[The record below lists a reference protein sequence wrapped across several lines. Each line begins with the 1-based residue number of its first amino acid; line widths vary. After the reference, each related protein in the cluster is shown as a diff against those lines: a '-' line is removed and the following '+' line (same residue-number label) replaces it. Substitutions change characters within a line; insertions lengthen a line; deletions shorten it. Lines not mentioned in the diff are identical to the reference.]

1 MVEFCLITQKLN
13 FDQFL
18 ELNGWFGPCS
28 LSQDGLNALTQIQS
42 LQFLSLAY
50 CNIEGGHEKIA
61 ELQNLQFLDLSGQ
74 RISTDDLIL
83 LAFSLTNLQALYLE
97 RVRILRI
104 LCPEFL
110 FLLQILSK
118 FTGY

>member
-1 MVEFCLITQKLN
+1 MNTFN
-13 FDQFL
+13 YQFS

-28 LSQDGLNALTQIQS
+28 LTQDGLSALTQIQS

-61 ELQNLQFLDLSGQ
+61 QLQNLQVLDLSGQ

-83 LAFSLTNLQALYLE
+83 LSFSLSKLQALYLE
-97 RVRILRI
+97 RVRS
-104 LCPEFL
+104 CNVTVFQFPKPKQSL
-110 FLLQILSK
+110 FLRLVI
-118 FTGY
+118 